1 MFFRL
6 GFTVMP
12 ESVPSETHPTRTAG
26 SHLAN
31 TGLMTANLREK
42 GTDSGKP
49 FDYTLWF
56 TDTYLRTPLGM
67 EFFGQASRPLPNN
80 ER

>member
-1 MFFRL
+1 
-6 GFTVMP
+6 
-12 ESVPSETHPTRTAG
+12 
-26 SHLAN
+26 
-31 TGLMTANLREK
+31 MTAKLRDT
-42 GTDSGKP
+42 GMDSGKP